1 MPAPKKKGL
10 DYFPFGVDLLDDPKL
25 IKPRMKYGSLA
36 PYIYICLLKILY
48 KDEGYFID
56 FRNKEIV
63 LWQLLNYCQGGNY
76 TVKQETVEGVIDIL
90 VACELFSG
98 DLYRLGIITSRRAQ
112 ATYYSATVDR
122 KTVDIDENIWLLT
135 IEEMKSLSAKHCY
148 YLKSVNRPNNS
159 INRPNNG
166 VNRPNNPQSK
176 VQYIK
181 EEYSTTTT
189 KESKGKASGGCG
201 CYKSSISLF
210 EEIKTAPL
218 NEYEITRLAEIVDE
232 YGEKWTLEALR
243 VMADAGKCRI
253 DYVNG
258 ILRNWKTNGRSAK
271 PKSFK
276 ERKEE
281 ERQKMI
287 DEWLKE
293 ESEVAENAQSGIDEA
308 L

>member
-122 KTVDIDENIWLLT
+122 KTVDIDDNIWLLT

-159 INRPNNG
+159 INRPNNE
-166 VNRPNNPQSK
+166 VNRPNNPQSTVHK
-176 VQYIK
+176 STVQD
-181 EEYSTTTT
+181 STTTV
-189 KESKGKASGGCG
+189 KESKAAGGCG
-201 CYKSSISLF
+201 CYKTPFHLF
-210 EEIKTAPL
+210 EEIKAAPL
-218 NEYEITRLAEIVDE
+218 NEYEVKRIAEIVDE
-232 YGEKWTLEALR
+232 FGEKWTLDAMG

-258 ILRNWKTNGRSAK
+258 ILRNWKANGRSEKQK
-271 PKSFK
+271 PKAKTVSP
-276 ERKEE
+276 EIMTNSTDYSDIYSINE
-281 ERQKMI
+281 
-287 DEWLKE
+287 
-293 ESEVAENAQSGIDEA
+293 
-308 L
+308 

>member
-25 IKPRMKYGSLA
+25 VKPRMKYGSLA

-56 FRNKEIV
+56 FSNKEIV

-176 VQYIK
+176 VHKSTVQ
-181 EEYSTTTT
+181 YSTTTV
-189 KESKGKASGGCG
+189 KESKVAGGYG
-201 CYKSSISLF
+201 CYKKPIHLF
-210 EEIKTAPL
+210 EDIKAQPLTEHEIR
-218 NEYEITRLAEIVDE
+218 RLAELVDD
-232 YGEKWTLEALR
+232 YGEKWTLDALG
-243 VMADAGKCRI
+243 VMADAGICRI

-258 ILRNWKTNGRSAK
+258 ILRNWKADGRSKKKKNKAK
-271 PKSFK
+271 TVSPEIMTNSTDYSDIYSIN
-276 ERKEE
+276 E
-281 ERQKMI
+281 
-287 DEWLKE
+287 
-293 ESEVAENAQSGIDEA
+293 
-308 L
+308 

>member
-122 KTVDIDENIWLLT
+122 KTVDIDDNIWLLT

-166 VNRPNNPQSK
+166 VNRPNNPQSTVHK
-176 VQYIK
+176 STVQD
-181 EEYSTTTT
+181 STTTVN
-189 KESKGKASGGCG
+189 ESKAADGCG

-210 EEIKTAPL
+210 EEIKAAPL
-218 NEYEITRLAEIVDE
+218 NEYEVKRIAEIVAE
-232 YGEKWTLEALR
+232 FGEKWTLDAMG

-258 ILRNWKTNGRSAK
+258 ILRNWKANGRSEKQK
-271 PKSFK
+271 PKAKTDSP
-276 ERKEE
+276 EIMTNSTDYSDIYSINEE
-281 ERQKMI
+281 E
-287 DEWLKE
+287 
-293 ESEVAENAQSGIDEA
+293 
-308 L
+308 

>member
-56 FRNKEIV
+56 FSNKEIV

-122 KTVDIDENIWLLT
+122 KTVDIDEDIWLLT

-166 VNRPNNPQSK
+166 VNRPNNPQSTVHK
-176 VQYIK
+176 STVQD
-181 EEYSTTTT
+181 STTTV
-189 KESKGKASGGCG
+189 KESKAAGGCG
-201 CYKSSISLF
+201 CYKNPIHLF
-210 EEIKTAPL
+210 EDIKVQPLTKHEIQ
-218 NEYEITRLAEIVDE
+218 RLAELVDD
-232 YGEKWTLEALR
+232 YGEKWTLEALK

-258 ILRNWKTNGRSAK
+258 ILRNWKANGRSEKQK
-271 PKSFK
+271 PKAKTVSP
-276 ERKEE
+276 EIMTNSTDYSDIYSINE
-281 ERQKMI
+281 
-287 DEWLKE
+287 
-293 ESEVAENAQSGIDEA
+293 
-308 L
+308 

>member
-1 MPAPKKKGL
+1 MPAPKKRGL

-56 FRNKEIV
+56 FSNKEIV

-135 IEEMKSLSAKHCY
+135 TEEMKSLSAKHCY

-176 VQYIK
+176 VHKSTVQ
-181 EEYSTTTT
+181 YSTTTV
-189 KESKGKASGGCG
+189 KESKAAGGCG
-201 CYKSSISLF
+201 CYKKPIRLF
-210 EEIKTAPL
+210 EDIKAQPLTEHEIR
-218 NEYEITRLAEIVDE
+218 RLAELVDD
-232 YGEKWTLEALR
+232 YGEKWTLDALG
-243 VMADAGKCRI
+243 VMADAGICRI

-258 ILRNWKTNGRSAK
+258 ILRNWKADGRSKKKKNKAK
-271 PKSFK
+271 TVSPEIMTNSTDYSDIYSIN
-276 ERKEE
+276 E
-281 ERQKMI
+281 
-287 DEWLKE
+287 
-293 ESEVAENAQSGIDEA
+293 
-308 L
+308 

>member
-56 FRNKEIV
+56 FSNKEIV

-122 KTVDIDENIWLLT
+122 KTVDIDDNIWLLT

-159 INRPNNG
+159 INRPNNE
-166 VNRPNNPQSK
+166 VNRPNNPQSTVHK
-176 VQYIK
+176 STVQD
-181 EEYSTTTT
+181 STTTV

-210 EEIKTAPL
+210 EEIKAASL

-232 YGEKWTLEALR
+232 YGEKWTLEALK

-258 ILRNWKTNGRSAK
+258 ILRNWKANGRSEKQK
-271 PKSFK
+271 PKAKTASPAIMTNDTDYSDIYSIN
-276 ERKEE
+276 EE
-281 ERQKMI
+281 E
-287 DEWLKE
+287 
-293 ESEVAENAQSGIDEA
+293 
-308 L
+308 

>member
-122 KTVDIDENIWLLT
+122 KTVDIDEDIWLLT

-159 INRPNNG
+159 INRPNNE
-166 VNRPNNPQSK
+166 VNRPNNPQSTVHK
-176 VQYIK
+176 STVQ
-181 EEYSTTTT
+181 YSTTTV
-189 KESKGKASGGCG
+189 KESKAAGGCG
-201 CYKSSISLF
+201 CYKKPIRLF
-210 EEIKTAPL
+210 EDIKAQPLTEHEIR
-218 NEYEITRLAEIVDE
+218 RLAELVDD
-232 YGEKWTLEALR
+232 YGEKWTLDALG
-243 VMADAGKCRI
+243 VMADAGICRI

-258 ILRNWKTNGRSAK
+258 ILRNWKANGRSEKQK
-271 PKSFK
+271 PKAKTVSPEIMTNSTDYSDIYDF
-276 ERKEE
+276 
-281 ERQKMI
+281 
-287 DEWLKE
+287 
-293 ESEVAENAQSGIDEA
+293 
-308 L
+308 

>member
-56 FRNKEIV
+56 FSNKEIV

-166 VNRPNNPQSK
+166 VNPPNNPQSTVHK
-176 VQYIK
+176 STVQD
-181 EEYSTTTT
+181 STTTL
-189 KESKGKASGGCG
+189 KESKAAGGCG
-201 CYKSSISLF
+201 CYKSPISLF

-218 NEYEITRLAEIVDE
+218 NEYEVKRIAEIVDE
-232 YGEKWTLEALR
+232 FGEKWTLDAIKI
-243 VMADAGKCRI
+243 MADTGKCRI

-258 ILRNWKTNGRSAK
+258 ILRNWKANGRSEKKKNKAK
-271 PKSFK
+271 TVSPEIMTNSTDYSDIYDF
-276 ERKEE
+276 
-281 ERQKMI
+281 
-287 DEWLKE
+287 
-293 ESEVAENAQSGIDEA
+293 
-308 L
+308 

>member
-56 FRNKEIV
+56 FSNKEIV

-76 TVKQETVEGVIDIL
+76 TVKQETVVGVIDIL

-122 KTVDIDENIWLLT
+122 KTVNIDDNIWLLT

-159 INRPNNG
+159 INRPNNE

-176 VQYIK
+176 VQ
-181 EEYSTTTT
+181 ESTVQDSTTTV
-189 KESKGKASGGCG
+189 KESRVEEDNPAGNNADQCKQSVDLLETIKG
-201 CYKSSISLF
+201 
-210 EEIKTAPL
+210 APL
-218 NEYEITRLAEIVDE
+218 SGYEIERTVDFVKTYGGELVLAAYKEMGDCNAFSIRYAE
-232 YGEKWTLEALR
+232 RILEDWRQHGRRKDKAGGKSK
-243 VMADAGKCRI
+243 AGKPTSPTI
-253 DYVNG
+253 MTNDTDYSDIYSIN
-258 ILRNWKTNGRSAK
+258 
-271 PKSFK
+271 
-276 ERKEE
+276 E
-281 ERQKMI
+281 
-287 DEWLKE
+287 
-293 ESEVAENAQSGIDEA
+293 
-308 L
+308 

>member
-1 MPAPKKKGL
+1 M
-10 DYFPFGVDLLDDPKL
+10 DDPKL

-36 PYIYICLLKILY
+36 VYIYICLLKILY

-112 ATYYSATVDR
+112 ATYYSATVER

-166 VNRPNNPQSK
+166 VNRPNNPQSTVHK
-176 VQYIK
+176 STVQD
-181 EEYSTTTT
+181 STTTL
-189 KESKGKASGGCG
+189 KESKGDGGCG

-210 EEIKTAPL
+210 EEIKAAPL
-218 NEYEITRLAEIVDE
+218 NEYEIKRVAEIVDE
-232 YGEKWTLEALR
+232 FGEKWTLDAMG

-258 ILRNWKTNGRSAK
+258 ILRNWKANGRNEKKK
-271 PKSFK
+271 PKVKTVSP
-276 ERKEE
+276 EIMTNDTDYSDIYSLNE
-281 ERQKMI
+281 
-287 DEWLKE
+287 
-293 ESEVAENAQSGIDEA
+293 
-308 L
+308 

>member
-122 KTVDIDENIWLLT
+122 KTVDIDDNIWLLT

-159 INRPNNG
+159 INRPNNE
-166 VNRPNNPQSK
+166 VNRPNNPQST
-176 VQYIK
+176 VQ
-181 EEYSTTTT
+181 ESTVQYSTTTV
-189 KESKGKASGGCG
+189 KESKAAGGCG
-201 CYKSSISLF
+201 CYKNPIHLF
-210 EEIKTAPL
+210 EDIKAQPLTEHEIR
-218 NEYEITRLAEIVDE
+218 RLAELVDD
-232 YGEKWTLEALR
+232 YGEKWTLDALG
-243 VMADAGKCRI
+243 VMADAGICRI

-258 ILRNWKTNGRSAK
+258 ILRNWKADGRSKKKKNKAK
-271 PKSFK
+271 TVSPEIMTNSTDYSDIYSINEQEKK
-276 ERKEE
+276 
-281 ERQKMI
+281 
-287 DEWLKE
+287 
-293 ESEVAENAQSGIDEA
+293 
-308 L
+308 

>member
-176 VQYIK
+176 VHKSTVQ
-181 EEYSTTTT
+181 YSTTTV
-189 KESKGKASGGCG
+189 KESKVAGGCG
-201 CYKSSISLF
+201 CYKPPIHLF
-210 EEIKTAPL
+210 EDIKAQPLTEHEIQ
-218 NEYEITRLAEIVDE
+218 RLAELVDD
-232 YGEKWTLEALR
+232 YGEKWTLDALG
-243 VMADAGKCRI
+243 VMADAGICRI

-258 ILRNWKTNGRSAK
+258 ILRNWKADGRSKKQK
-271 PKSFK
+271 PKAKTASPAIMTNDTDYSDIYSIT
-276 ERKEE
+276 E
-281 ERQKMI
+281 
-287 DEWLKE
+287 
-293 ESEVAENAQSGIDEA
+293 
-308 L
+308 

>member
-48 KDEGYFID
+48 KDEGYYID
-56 FRNKEIV
+56 FSNKEIV

-76 TVKQETVEGVIDIL
+76 TVKQDTIAGVIDIL

-112 ATYYSATVDR
+112 ETYYSATVDR
-122 KTVDIDENIWLLT
+122 KAVDIDENIWLLT

-148 YLKSVNRPNNS
+148 YQKLVNRPNNS
-159 INRPNNG
+159 INRPNNSE
-166 VNRPNNPQSK
+166 NRPNNPQSK
-176 VQYIK
+176 VQYSK
-181 EEYSTTTT
+181 EEYSTTTE
-189 KESKGKASGGCG
+189 KESKDNDADVCG
-201 CYKSSISLF
+201 CYKTSISLF
-210 EEIKTAPL
+210 ESIKSAPL
-218 NEYEITRLAEIVDE
+218 TEYEIKRTAELVDE
-232 YGEKWTLEALR
+232 YGEAWALDALKI
-243 VMADAGKCRI
+243 MADAGKVRI
-253 DYVNG
+253 DYASG
-258 ILRNWKTNGRSAK
+258 ILRNWKANGRNTKA
-271 PKSFK
+271 KSFK

-287 DEWLKE
+287 EEWLKADE
-293 ESEVAENAQSGIDEA
+293 EGENNAQSGIDEA

>member
-98 DLYRLGIITSRRAQ
+98 DLYRLGIITSGRAQ

-122 KTVDIDENIWLLT
+122 KMVDIDENIWLLT

-176 VQYIK
+176 VHKSTVQ
-181 EEYSTTTT
+181 YSTTTV
-189 KESKGKASGGCG
+189 KESKATGGCG
-201 CYKSSISLF
+201 CYKTPIHLF
-210 EEIKTAPL
+210 EEIKAAPL
-218 NEYEITRLAEIVDE
+218 SEYEVKRVAEIVDE
-232 YGEKWTLEALR
+232 FGEKWTLDAMG

-258 ILRNWKTNGRSAK
+258 ILKNWKANGRSEKQK
-271 PKSFK
+271 PKTKTASP
-276 ERKEE
+276 EIMTNGTDYSDIYSINE
-281 ERQKMI
+281 
-287 DEWLKE
+287 
-293 ESEVAENAQSGIDEA
+293 
-308 L
+308 